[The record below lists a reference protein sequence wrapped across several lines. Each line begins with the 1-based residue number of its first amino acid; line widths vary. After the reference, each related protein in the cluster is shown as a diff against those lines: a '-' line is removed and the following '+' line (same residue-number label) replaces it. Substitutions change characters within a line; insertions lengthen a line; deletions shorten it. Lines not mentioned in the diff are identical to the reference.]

1 MFPLIL
7 LMEENPIQYQLIA
20 SCFPLFTRSYTS
32 QVNTPPKFNSSPLNN
47 DGWKMIHFLLGPELF
62 LGANCMAM
70 LNFRCLQDFFP
81 STVEVVE
88 APGCSKL
95 PRHPLP
101 GYGAEVGA
109 IRKDF
114 FFKK

>member
-1 MFPLIL
+1 
-7 LMEENPIQYQLIA
+7 
-20 SCFPLFTRSYTS
+20 
-32 QVNTPPKFNSSPLNN
+32 
-47 DGWKMIHFLLGPELF
+47 
-62 LGANCMAM
+62 MAM
-70 LNFRCLQDFFP
+70 LNFRGLQDFFP